1 MQLTKLEISGF
12 KSFAKKTELI
22 FKNGITG
29 ILGPNGCGKS
39 NIADAFRF
47 VLGEQNARALRGK
60 RIDDFI
66 FGGTEKRKPL
76 SYCEVSMYFDNSDG
90 LLASPFSEVV
100 VTRRAFRSGESEY
113 SINKTPARLRDIR
126 ELFRDTGIGKDGYS
140 IIGQGRVSEILS
152 DRSDD
157 RREVFEEAAGV
168 MKYRARKEEA
178 ERKLQATAK
187 NILRLGILQLLFM
200 DKVPDSA
207 AVNESVNLAKKHKLQ
222 KSSGFING
230 ILRNITRAEDKYT
243 LPDEKDRARYL
254 SVKYSVPENIVKLWI
269 NSYGENNAEQLLA
282 SLNGRAKICC
292 RVNTL
297 RTDADTLIKK
307 LSDEGVVAEK
317 IPFINNAL
325 YLENTGSVERLRAYK
340 SGLFHIQDASSQLC
354 VNFLDAKPRNIMLDV
369 CSAPGGKSFSAAQ
382 YMNNRGRIFSCD
394 MFDHKLKLISAG
406 AKRLGITCISTLLRD
421 ASTNDTALPVAD
433 RILCDVPCSGLGIMS
448 RKPEIRYKDDLISND
463 LPDLQYRILCASAD
477 NLAVGGKL
485 VYSTCTLNPDEN
497 NKNTKRFLEEHP
509 DFYGIPLKLPNGIT
523 RAFDEEPYEITLMPH
538 TCGTD
543 GFYISLFGKKA
554 SN

>member
-1 MQLTKLEISGF
+1 MANTRNIALNVLLKIENEG
-12 KSFAKKTELI
+12 AY
-22 FKNGITG
+22 
-29 ILGPNGCGKS
+29 S
-39 NIADAFRF
+39 NIALNNAIKENRLSGVDSSFLSALVYG
-47 VLGEQNARALRGK
+47 VLERRITLDYIIRSYSKIPLRK
-60 RIDDFI
+60 IEI
-66 FGGTEKRKPL
+66 
-76 SYCEVSMYFDNSDG
+76 
-90 LLASPFSEVV
+90 
-100 VTRRAFRSGESEY
+100 
-113 SINKTPARLRDIR
+113 KT
-126 ELFRDTGIGKDGYS
+126 
-140 IIGQGRVSEILS
+140 
-152 DRSDD
+152 
-157 RREVFEEAAGV
+157 
-168 MKYRARKEEA
+168 
-178 ERKLQATAK
+178 K

-254 SVKYSVPENIVKLWI
+254 SVKYSVPENIVKLWV

-317 IPFINNAL
+317 IPFIDNAL
-325 YLENTGSVERLRAYK
+325 YLENTGSV
-340 SGLFHIQDASSQLC
+340 
-354 VNFLDAKPRNIMLDV
+354 DAKPRNIMLDV

>member
-1 MQLTKLEISGF
+1 MANTRNIALNVLLKIENEG
-12 KSFAKKTELI
+12 AY
-22 FKNGITG
+22 
-29 ILGPNGCGKS
+29 S
-39 NIADAFRF
+39 NIALNNAIKENRLSGVDSSF
-47 VLGEQNARALRGK
+47 VSALVYGVLER
-60 RIDDFI
+60 RITLDYI
-66 FGGTEKRKPL
+66 IRSYSKIPLRKI
-76 SYCEVSMYFDNSDG
+76 E
-90 LLASPFSEVV
+90 
-100 VTRRAFRSGESEY
+100 
-113 SINKTPARLRDIR
+113 IKT
-126 ELFRDTGIGKDGYS
+126 
-140 IIGQGRVSEILS
+140 
-152 DRSDD
+152 
-157 RREVFEEAAGV
+157 
-168 MKYRARKEEA
+168 
-178 ERKLQATAK
+178 K

-230 ILRNITRAEDKYT
+230 ILRNITRAEVKYT
-243 LPDEKDRARYL
+243 LPDEKDRVRYF
-254 SVKYSVPENIVKLWI
+254 SVKYSVPENIVKLWV
-269 NSYGENNAEQLLA
+269 NSYGENNAEQLFA

-297 RTDADTLIKK
+297 RTDAYTLIKK
-307 LSDEGVVAEK
+307 LSDEGV
-317 IPFINNAL
+317 
-325 YLENTGSVERLRAYK
+325 GAYK

-497 NKNTKRFLEEHP
+497 NKNTKRFLKEHP